1 MRSDFIVHDDGFGQ
15 DTAIAEDI
23 VLVEDGPEGS
33 THALRL
39 SVADGETDTS
49 RIFGRMIPAS
59 NVATEAYVRFAHAD
73 CTAHLA
79 VRLLGDDGYFAAI
92 FTTGA
97 SVHRAS
103 ASQLGSAASSPAALD
118 EWHRYR
124 LYVRDET
131 DGTRVCL
138 QRWVGDDWV
147 DLVNV
152 VDGGD
157 PPPVVGEAAFGFTL
171 TSADPNGPVIWFDEW
186 RCYASPQ
193 PEDA

>member
-1 MRSDFIVHDDGFGQ
+1 MRSDFIVRDDGFGQ

-39 SVADGETDTS
+39 SVVDGIVDTA
-49 RIFGRMIPAS
+49 RWFGRMIPAS
-59 NVATEAYVRFAHAD
+59 NVATEAFIRFADED
-73 CTAHLA
+73 CTAHLG
-79 VRLLGDDGYFAAI
+79 VRLLGDDGYFATISTA
-92 FTTGA
+92 GA
-97 SVHRAS
+97 SVYRDEVE
-103 ASQLGSAASSPAALD
+103 LGDAASVAAVD

-124 LYVRDET
+124 LYVRDESE
-131 DGTRVCL
+131 GTRVCL
-138 QRWVGDDWV
+138 QRWVEDDWV

-152 VDGGD
+152 VDDGD
-157 PPPVVGEAAFGFTL
+157 PPPVLGEAAFGFTL
-171 TSADPNGPVIWFDEW
+171 TSAAPNGPVIWFDEW